1 MKDYIDRGR
10 EPFNYMISRP
20 SGSVLPMSTN
30 SLNHPNQPT
39 PLPPPPLPPT
49 QEDSVSPP
57 AQALDYDHPK
67 YNNNNT
73 KGGNRAVIPS
83 KRAAQNRAAQKA
95 FRQRREQYIKDL
107 EVKAKEMEDWQE
119 EMDNLKKENAEL
131 RERVL
136 TLENQVS
143 ILTGGDA
150 SKIPVVNKQNEVDR
164 LTNNMEGSRNS
175 PSAEPSNNLLANT
188 TTTTTRVVNEETRR
202 ESMSPVNTTVSV
214 KRSHSESRMRH
225 EQHGSED
232 SSNKQQEGAFTPVP
246 LRAPNQT
253 GFESTSYHPD
263 DRTPAIIGNDTTIE
277 NKRRKLDNPRSS
289 TMAQPSTQ
297 QQIGQ
302 EPMSTNTS
310 TGFIQNRILPNSNTA
325 NSMPLS
331 INNSNPLILNMQQ
344 QQGTAGD
351 YWSNNNNAQPLNPGN
366 NADFDLDFDFD
377 PFFEEEFGP
386 TITNSSDFLPNAN
399 SGQVLDDLF
408 AMLQTRQR
416 PQIPIVPTDDNMDP
430 NNNNNNIL

>member
-1 MKDYIDRGR
+1 MLHPDRGP

-20 SGSVLPMSTN
+20 SASVLPMSSN
-30 SLNHPNQPT
+30 PLNHPNQPM
-39 PLPPPPLPPT
+39 PPPPAPA

-67 YNNNNT
+67 YNNSN

-107 EVKAKEMEDWQE
+107 EIKAKEMEDWQE

-150 SKIPVVNKQNEVDR
+150 SKIPVVNKHNEVDKV
-164 LTNNMEGSRNS
+164 TNNNMEGSRSS
-175 PSAEPSNNLLANT
+175 PTMDSSSNLLAN
-188 TTTTTRVVNEETRR
+188 TTTTRVVNEETHR
-202 ESMSPVNTTVSV
+202 ESTSPVNTSVSI
-214 KRSHSESRMRH
+214 KRPHSESRMRH
-225 EQHGSED
+225 EQHGIED
-232 SSNKQQEGAFTPVP
+232 SSNKQQEGAFAPVP

-263 DRTPAIIGNDTTIE
+263 DRTPALIGNDTTLE
-277 NKRRKLDNPRSS
+277 NKRRKLDNQQSS
-289 TMAQPSTQ
+289 IMAQPCTQ

-302 EPMSTNTS
+302 APTSTNSSTS
-310 TGFIQNRILPNSNTA
+310 FIQNTVLPNSNTA
-325 NSMPLS
+325 DSMPLS
-331 INNSNPLILNMQQ
+331 VNNSNPLVLNMQQ
-344 QQGTAGD
+344 QQGTSGD
-351 YWSNNNNAQPLNPGN
+351 YWNNNNNIQPLNAGN
-366 NADFDLDFDFD
+366 NTDFDLDFDFD

-386 TITNSSDFLPNAN
+386 TITNTSDFLPNAN

-416 PQIPIVPTDDNMDP
+416 PQIPIVPADDNMDP